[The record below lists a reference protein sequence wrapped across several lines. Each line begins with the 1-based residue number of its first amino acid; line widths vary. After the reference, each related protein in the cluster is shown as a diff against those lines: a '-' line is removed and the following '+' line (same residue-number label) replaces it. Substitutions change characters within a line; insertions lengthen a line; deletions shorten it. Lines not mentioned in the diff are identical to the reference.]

1 MDAAKH
7 PPYLKGLIS
16 TLRNKMRNILRY
28 GFPVSCKINKMQMPF
43 FATLQRMSLQSEK
56 GFTVKLFYVRVD
68 VAEVE
73 KWLRGE
79 RRRLG
84 QAGPAAC
91 AACQVT
97 SLLAHSLTHSFTLS
111 IWTSGPWGRRH
122 FQATQTVQ
130 ANWLANW
137 LCKPHLKAPGHC
149 CWSDS
154 LI

>member
-16 TLRNKMRNILRY
+16 TLRNKMRDILRY
-28 GFPVSCKINKMQMPF
+28 GCPVSCKINKMQMPS

-73 KWLRGE
+73 KWLWVERG
-79 RRRLG
+79 RPGL
-84 QAGPAAC
+84 AGPAAC

-97 SLLAHSLTHSFTLS
+97 SLPRSITHSLTLS

-122 FQATQTVQ
+122 FQATQTIQ
-130 ANWLANW
+130 AN
-137 LCKPHLKAPGHC
+137 
-149 CWSDS
+149 
-154 LI
+154 